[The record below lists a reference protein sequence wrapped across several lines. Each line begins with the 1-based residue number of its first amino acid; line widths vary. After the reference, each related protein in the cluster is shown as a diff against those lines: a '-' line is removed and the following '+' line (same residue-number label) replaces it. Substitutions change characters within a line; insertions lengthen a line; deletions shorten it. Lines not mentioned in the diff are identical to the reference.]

1 MENLIEKL
9 SEQQMLYLLWVTIMN
24 QSQKS
29 SEVIK
34 NVKLL
39 IERIGNKEYN
49 NLTYNEIACIIN
61 STPKLHRFP
70 NMMSKYIYDSILTIN
85 NVFLGNIKNV
95 FSYETVYNNLLIFK
109 GISEHKAE
117 MCLGVIY
124 CLVNNCIELGIFRG
138 CNLSEEVLMDEL
150 DIINSLV

>member
-95 FSYETVYNNLLIFK
+95 FSYECRF
-109 GISEHKAE
+109 SHKLKKLFALNE
-117 MCLGVIY
+117 K
-124 CLVNNCIELGIFRG
+124 IELIIFAYCCR
-138 CNLSEEVLMDEL
+138 NVSYK
-150 DIINSLV
+150 

>member
-39 IERIGNKEYN
+39 IERIGNK
-49 NLTYNEIACIIN
+49 
-61 STPKLHRFP
+61 
-70 NMMSKYIYDSILTIN
+70 
-85 NVFLGNIKNV
+85 
-95 FSYETVYNNLLIFK
+95 
-109 GISEHKAE
+109 
-117 MCLGVIY
+117 
-124 CLVNNCIELGIFRG
+124 
-138 CNLSEEVLMDEL
+138 
-150 DIINSLV
+150 